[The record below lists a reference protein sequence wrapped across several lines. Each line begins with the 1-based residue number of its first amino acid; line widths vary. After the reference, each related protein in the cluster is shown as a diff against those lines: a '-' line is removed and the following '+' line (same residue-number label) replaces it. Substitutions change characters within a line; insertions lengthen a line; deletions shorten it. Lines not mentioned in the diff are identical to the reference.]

1 MIYSGC
7 VNKKPLKKAIEIAG
21 GVTSF
26 AEKMNERPNTISM
39 WLQRGVVPSE
49 KVIPASKAVDFE
61 VPPHELR
68 PDLYPHPQ
76 DGLPEDMRCACVKD
90 AA

>member
-1 MIYSGC
+1 MKFDAYMEGY
-7 VNKKPLKKAIEIAG
+7 L
-21 GVTSF
+21 
-26 AEKMNERPNTISM
+26 AEKGNSQKTFGDLISVSQAM
-39 WLQRGVVPSE
+39 VYAWLANVKGISGE
-49 KVIPASKAVDFE
+49 KVIPICEATTWQVT
-61 VPPHELR
+61 PHELR